1 MNLVGSWWT
10 CLVNIRLA
18 LQALPTPQLSKTAFC
33 SSGLWK
39 LHPGQPHPSILEI
52 LEGIRAMSWISILPA
67 QHCTRPREGTR
78 KCLLITWVE
87 IDLYSIPHPWEDEY
101 LPGKVNRTQRGWTDG
116 QGGWFSSAAP
126 PLGLKDVGMA
136 AWASSQL
143 QPAFRRGMRGLVSEW
158 SYSLGRSFAAEPNA
172 VTRLTHMMIHLTASD

>member
-1 MNLVGSWWT
+1 MSQVASPPSASPSPHRGAPTRVLGGKRKAAAVNLVGSWWT

-52 LEGIRAMSWISILPA
+52 LEGIRATSWISILPA

-78 KCLLITWVE
+78 KCLLITWVHWLTC
-87 IDLYSIPHPWEDEY
+87 IQFHTLGRMSISQGRWTEPREV
-101 LPGKVNRTQRGWTDG
+101 GQTVRGDG
-116 QGGWFSSAAP
+116 S
-126 PLGLKDVGMA
+126 PLLHR
-136 AWASSQL
+136 
-143 QPAFRRGMRGLVSEW
+143 PLVS
-158 SYSLGRSFAAEPNA
+158 R
-172 VTRLTHMMIHLTASD
+172 M